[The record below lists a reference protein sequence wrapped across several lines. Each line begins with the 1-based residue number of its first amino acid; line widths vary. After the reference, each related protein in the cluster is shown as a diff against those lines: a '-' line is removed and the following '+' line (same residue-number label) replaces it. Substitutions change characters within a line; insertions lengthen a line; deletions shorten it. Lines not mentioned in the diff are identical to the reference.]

1 MKFYN
6 VMFIVHDKAALYDAS
21 LRTNQNVHFGQDV
34 EMDWLL
40 KIPAADPRLQLAAA
54 LLRVTLCLLR
64 SHWQLERGKT

>member
-1 MKFYN
+1 
-6 VMFIVHDKAALYDAS
+6 MFILNDKAALYDAS
-21 LRTNQNVHFGQDV
+21 LRTDQNAHFGQDA

-54 LLRVTLCLLR
+54 LVTVTLCLLH